1 MLSLRIHLHAV
12 GDYNAINIFLFD
24 DVSIHVLCIA
34 LPIYKIREKLLS
46 TCVPVR
52 NEDCL
57 SQWSKA
63 SLSNRSQKQKSS
75 KEY

>member
-24 DVSIHVLCIA
+24 DVSVHVLCIT

-46 TCVPVR
+46 TFVPVR

-63 SLSNRSQKQKSS
+63 SLSNRGQK
-75 KEY
+75 